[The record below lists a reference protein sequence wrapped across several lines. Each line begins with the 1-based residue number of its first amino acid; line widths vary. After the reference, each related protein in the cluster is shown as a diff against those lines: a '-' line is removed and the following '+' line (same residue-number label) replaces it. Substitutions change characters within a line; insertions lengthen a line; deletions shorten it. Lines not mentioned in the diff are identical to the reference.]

1 MTSALLAL
9 LGLVLAGP
17 APALLGRARWP
28 SRAPRAG
35 VVLWQSLA
43 LAAVLA
49 IVGTGVSATLWL
61 VHVDDPSRWQL
72 AAHTALMCLTL
83 VVLVRL
89 TWSSTRVARATRARR
104 RRHRELVD
112 MLGDRS
118 GIEPGL
124 RILAAPTPMAYCLPG
139 VRNNRVVLSRGAMRQ
154 LDQSEVAA
162 VLAHEHAHVRARHDL
177 VLESFAALHAA
188 FPRGTRSEVPLRQS
202 RLLVELLAD
211 DAARAR
217 TGAVPLARALVTLA
231 GQSPPAAALAAG
243 ADASTTRLRLERLA
257 APRGSRWREAVCAYA
272 VAATILI
279 GPTVLVGV
287 PLLAQTWDTLR

>member
-1 MTSALLAL
+1 VTAAVLAV

-28 SRAPRAG
+28 LRAPRAG
-35 VVLWQSLA
+35 VVLWQALA

-49 IVGTGVSATLWL
+49 IVGTGVAASLWL
-61 VHVDDPSRWQL
+61 VQVDDPSWWRL
-72 AAHTALMCLTL
+72 AAHTALMTLTL

-89 TWSSTRVARATRARR
+89 AWSAARVARATRTRR

-112 MLGDRS
+112 MLGGRS
-118 GIEPGL
+118 GLEPGL

-139 VRNNRVVLSRGAMRQ
+139 VRNNRVVLSEGAMRQ
-154 LDQSEVAA
+154 LDRAEVAA

-188 FPRGTRSEVPLRQS
+188 FPRGTRSEMPLRQS

-217 TGAVPLARALVTLA
+217 TGAVPLARALVALA
-231 GQSPPAAALAAG
+231 GQTPPAAALAAG

-257 APRGSRWREAVCAYA
+257 APRGGRWWEAVCGYA
-272 VAATILI
+272 AAAAILV
-279 GPTVLVGV
+279 GPTVLIGM
-287 PLLAQTWDTLR
+287 PLLGQVWDTLR

>member
-1 MTSALLAL
+1 VTPALLAT

-17 APALLGRARWP
+17 VPALLGRASWP
-28 SRAPRAG
+28 RRAPRAG
-35 VVLWQSLA
+35 VVLWQALA

-49 IVGTGVSATLWL
+49 IVGTGISASLWL
-61 VHVDDPSRWQL
+61 IQVDDPSWWRVVG
-72 AAHTALMCLTL
+72 HSALMVLTL

-89 TWSSTRVARATRARR
+89 AWSTARVARATRARR

-112 MLGDRS
+112 MLADRS
-118 GIEPGL
+118 GSEPEL

-139 VRNNRVVLSRGAMRQ
+139 VRNNRVVLSRGAMSQ
-154 LDQSEVAA
+154 LDPTEVAA

-188 FPRGTRSEVPLRQS
+188 FPRGTRSEVPLRQAQ
-202 RLLVELLAD
+202 LLVELLAD

-217 TGAVPLARALVTLA
+217 TGAVPLARALVALA
-231 GQSPPAAALAAG
+231 GQRPPAAALAVG

-257 APRGSRWREAVCAYA
+257 EPRGGRREAACAYA
-272 VAATILI
+272 AALAILV
-279 GPTVLVGV
+279 GPTIFVGIPVLT
-287 PLLAQTWDTLR
+287 QMWSTLR

>member
-1 MTSALLAL
+1 MTPALLAV
-9 LGLVLAGP
+9 LGLLLAGP
-17 APALLGRARWP
+17 APALLGRATWP
-28 SRAPRAG
+28 LRAPRAG
-35 VVLWQSLA
+35 VVLWQALA

-49 IVGTGVSATLWL
+49 IVGTGISASLWL
-61 VHVDDPSRWQL
+61 IQVEDPSWWRIL
-72 AAHTALMCLTL
+72 GHSALMALTL

-89 TWSSTRVARATRARR
+89 AWSTARVARVTRARR

-112 MLGDRS
+112 MLADRS
-118 GIEPGL
+118 GTEPEL

-139 VRNNRVVLSRGAMRQ
+139 VRKNRVVVSRGAMRQ
-154 LDQSEVAA
+154 LDPAEVAA

-202 RLLVELLAD
+202 QLLVELLAD

-217 TGAVPLARALVTLA
+217 TGALPLARALVALA
-231 GQSPPAAALAAG
+231 GQTPPAAALAAG

-257 APRGSRWREAVCAYA
+257 TPRGGRCAAVCAY
-272 VAATILI
+272 VAAAAILVV
-279 GPTVLVGV
+279 PTLFAGIPVLTQMW
-287 PLLAQTWDTLR
+287 ATLR